1 MSLSRIPAMNR
12 QGTSGYRSV
21 NEGGRFF
28 TASPRISRFLMT
40 ASCVLISPVNSS
52 YVISEVYDR
61 MRSTASAIS
70 AQRRWVFDRS
80 GIGDLD
86 GHPLPYGRFES
97 VRGHQVD
104 GGAEVK

>member
-1 MSLSRIPAMNR
+1 MNEFVPHTGDEPPGNLR
-12 QGTSGYRSV
+12 VTLRERGWKILYGFPEDLQVSDDC
-21 NEGGRFF
+21 
-28 TASPRISRFLMT
+28 I
-40 ASCVLISPVNSS
+40 LISPVNSS